1 MVSGDPQDPTPVNPE
16 PEAEAKPKEP
26 PPPYVLEAA
35 RIAKLLGEEQYK
47 PRRQIR
53 KLGQI
58 LGIEGI
64 QKLYERTLE
73 VEAAGG
79 MFLELEGRRRSP
91 GGVFFVLSHDQLS
104 DEQFLSVFQRPR
116 LPPGARP
123 PLPRRPSPKNASP
136 NASPRPQGDV
146 TPFPQLSPQERAA
159 MTVPGKLELTL
170 KIDRLPAEVH
180 TDKNGWKT
188 FIILCDTKEIDVKMR
203 PKMFNKL
210 SDAAAKWP
218 SWVASVV
225 GQMGPSTA
233 RGFELLEPN
242 VQVFERKAKPA
253 SPT

>member
-1 MVSGDPQDPTPVNPE
+1 MVSGDPQDPPPVNPD
-16 PEAEAKPKEP
+16 PEAEAKPED
-26 PPPYVLEAA
+26 PPYVLEAA
-35 RIAKLLGEEQYK
+35 RIAKLLGEEHSK

-53 KLGQI
+53 KLGKI
-58 LGIEGI
+58 LGIEGL
-64 QKLYERTLE
+64 QKLHEGTLE
-73 VEAAGG
+73 VEASGG
-79 MFLELEGRRRSP
+79 MFLEREGRRRSP
-91 GGVFFVLSHDQLS
+91 GGVFFALSRDLLT
-104 DEQFLSVFQRPR
+104 DEQFQFVFHRAKHPQNTRP
-116 LPPGARP
+116 A
-123 PLPRRPSPKNASP
+123 SPKTARKLP
-136 NASPRPQGDV
+136 APPGDV
-146 TPFPQLSPQERAA
+146 TPFSQLSPQERAA

-188 FIILCDTKEIDVKMR
+188 FIILCDTKEVDVKMR

-210 SDAAAKWP
+210 SEAAAKWP

-225 GQMGPSTA
+225 GHMGPSTA